1 MSSFSLVMLA
11 VLAARPNLRA
21 ARGNLLALAVI
32 GLLDT
37 GGNVF
42 FAAAATQGLVSV
54 VSVLASL
61 YPVVTV
67 VLALAVLRERP
78 ALWQAGGALAA
89 LAGVALIT
97 VG

>member
-1 MSSFSLVMLA
+1 VMLA

-21 ARGNLLALAVI
+21 TRGNLPALALV

-67 VLALAVLRERP
+67 VLALALLRERP
-78 ALWQAGGALAA
+78 AVWQAGGAIAA
-89 LAGVALIT
+89 LAGIVLIT
-97 VG
+97 AG